1 MFWGESIIVPDFTI
15 SVHSSSCNSLLLKVF
30 FLFSFFSIYFLAFHS
45 ASGKPT
51 SQVNAK
57 GARMTPIIVSYMNC
71 RKQNDKIRSIRLATG
86 LYLHMSTLK
95 WNSGNSAPRWYGL
108 SQVILNLW
116 LSLDQLIISIT
127 KLKIALI
134 HNVQYRGFFFMCM
147 MLYFCSLAFIRLIR

>member
-1 MFWGESIIVPDFTI
+1 MANSETSLIVPIFII
-15 SVHSSSCNSLLLKVF
+15 SVHSSSFNYRFSTLPLLRF
-30 FLFSFFSIYFLAFHS
+30 PFLFIDIHKA
-45 ASGKPT
+45 GW
-51 SQVNAK
+51 NAK
-57 GARMTPIIVSYMNC
+57 KKMERVKSREKDQNRENYMNC

-108 SQVILNLW
+108 SQVTMNLW

-134 HNVQYRGFFFMCM
+134 HNV
-147 MLYFCSLAFIRLIR
+147 